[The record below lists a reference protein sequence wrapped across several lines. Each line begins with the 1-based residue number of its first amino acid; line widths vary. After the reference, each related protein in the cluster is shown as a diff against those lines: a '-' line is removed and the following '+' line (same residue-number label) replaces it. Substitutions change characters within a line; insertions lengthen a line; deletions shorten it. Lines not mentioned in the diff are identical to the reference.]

1 MSVDDSSEIKRLMRE
16 LEGITAERDYLL
28 VENRRLTQTS
38 QVKQAPIQAITKEL
52 VKEAVSSVNA
62 AKRSNSILSLNFDSS
77 LEEKIRLFRSLFL
90 GR

>member
-1 MSVDDSSEIKRLMRE
+1 MSFDDSSEIERLRRE

-38 QVKQAPIQAITKEL
+38 QVKQAPIRVITNEL

-62 AKRSNSILSLNFDSS
+62 TNNPIPFRHSIVSHL
-77 LEEKIRLFRSLFL
+77 
-90 GR
+90 